1 MRFNL
6 LNRIQGHTDHD
17 QQGGAPEVERDVE
30 FSVENSRENT
40 DGRDVNRPSEG
51 NSSEHL
57 IDVLSGLLSGAN
69 ARDIASEF
77 FHVFGDIIRVERNSR
92 IKIAEEDNESH
103 VEKIIEESARA

>member
-17 QQGGAPEVERDVE
+17 QEGGAPEVKRDVE
-30 FSVENSRENT
+30 FSVENGGENT
-40 DGRDVNRPSEG
+40 DGRDINRSSEG

-69 ARDIASEF
+69 ARDITTEF
-77 FHVFGDIIRVERNSR
+77 FHVISDVVRVEGNGR

-103 VEKIIEESARA
+103 VEKIIEKSTRA

>member
-30 FSVENSRENT
+30 FAVENSRENT
-40 DGRDVNRPSEG
+40 DGRDINRSSECDSG
-51 NSSEHL
+51 EHL

-69 ARDIASEF
+69 AGDITAEF
-77 FHVFGDIIRVERNSR
+77 FHVISDIIRVEGNGR

-103 VEKIIEESARA
+103 VEKIIEERTRA